1 MEFHSGCSAPYE
13 LKRYAFKNA
22 CCTSLTDL
30 LGDTLPAVGSSSPVI
45 GPNESITTA
54 SIIRSGHL
62 PTPRLGIM
70 GEIEKAI
77 KALARTQAV
86 KERIC
91 EYIQQ
96 EVRFILAVS
105 EAGTNKT
112 LIQDYLKSMIEVMNV
127 AEDQESLDN
136 LHALC
141 SLMQTIREFNQHL
154 KKIHAFDAV
163 FSNA

>member
-1 MEFHSGCSAPYE
+1 LHFDDIVHQV
-13 LKRYAFKNA
+13 KRLSSTADNVA
-22 CCTSLTDL
+22 T
-30 LGDTLPAVGSSSPVI
+30 VGSSSPLI

-62 PTPRLGIM
+62 PTPRLGII

-96 EVRFILAVS
+96 EASALRRKIL
-105 EAGTNKT
+105 T
-112 LIQDYLKSMIEVMNV
+112 
-127 AEDQESLDN
+127 
-136 LHALC
+136 
-141 SLMQTIREFNQHL
+141 
-154 KKIHAFDAV
+154 
-163 FSNA
+163 

>member
-1 MEFHSGCSAPYE
+1 M
-13 LKRYAFKNA
+13 
-22 CCTSLTDL
+22 TSFTESIFSTAD
-30 LGDTLPAVGSSSPVI
+30 DQTAVSSSPLI

-62 PTPRLGIM
+62 PTPRLGII

-96 EVRFILAVS
+96 EVVVTVPRVRYR
-105 EAGTNKT
+105 
-112 LIQDYLKSMIEVMNV
+112 D
-127 AEDQESLDN
+127 
-136 LHALC
+136 
-141 SLMQTIREFNQHL
+141 
-154 KKIHAFDAV
+154 
-163 FSNA
+163 

>member
-1 MEFHSGCSAPYE
+1 VWTEPDGVDYALSFQDPEGCSEVWNFILDVQRHMNSNGAH
-13 LKRYAFKNA
+13 
-22 CCTSLTDL
+22 CTFNDIIHQVTSFL
-30 LGDTLPAVGSSSPVI
+30 LSAADDHAAVGSSSPVI

-62 PTPRLGIM
+62 PAPRLGII

-96 EVRFILAVS
+96 EVSATSKNFGILA
-105 EAGTNKT
+105 EFE
-112 LIQDYLKSMIEVMNV
+112 IE
-127 AEDQESLDN
+127 
-136 LHALC
+136 
-141 SLMQTIREFNQHL
+141 
-154 KKIHAFDAV
+154 
-163 FSNA
+163 